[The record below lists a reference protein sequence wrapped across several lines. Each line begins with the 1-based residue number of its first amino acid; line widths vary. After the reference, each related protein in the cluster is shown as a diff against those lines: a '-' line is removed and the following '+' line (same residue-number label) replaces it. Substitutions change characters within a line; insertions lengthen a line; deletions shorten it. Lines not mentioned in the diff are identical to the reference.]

1 MNPEKNHV
9 IGVTGYF
16 ASGKDTA
23 AEYIVSRKGFE
34 HLSLSDMIRQR
45 LREEG
50 MEINIPNLT
59 AMGNK
64 IREER
69 GPGALAEMA
78 LSAMKPE
85 CNYVVTSIRHP
96 AEVAALR
103 RGGRFAL
110 VFVDA
115 PIEIR
120 YQRSVA
126 RGRAGDCAS
135 FEEFKAAEQ
144 AQMTSKDSNAQ
155 RLAECRDLADRI
167 IVNDSTVESLYAR
180 LDEIIS
186 ESLKPQYAVAV

>member
-1 MNPEKNHV
+1 MNPQKNRI

-23 AEYIVSRKGFE
+23 AEYFVSRKGFE
-34 HLSLSDMIRQR
+34 HLSLSDMIRNR
-45 LREEG
+45 LRGEG
-50 MEINIPNLT
+50 VEITIPNLT

-64 IREER
+64 IRNER

-78 LSAMKPE
+78 LSAMMPGR
-85 CNYVVTSIRHP
+85 NYAVTSIRHP

-103 RGGRFAL
+103 KSGSFSL

-115 PIEIR
+115 PVEVR
-120 YQRSVA
+120 YLRSIA
-126 RGRAGDCAS
+126 RARAGDCAS

-167 IVNDSTVESLYAR
+167 IVNDSTLEALHAH
-180 LDEIIS
+180 LDEIVN
-186 ESLKPQYAVAV
+186 EAVKS